1 MGVYMEG
8 ILTFI
13 TITLLIIIVPG
24 PDFLIVM
31 KNTIHSGKVNGAM
44 SAFGITTAHVI
55 YSSLAVLGII
65 YILTSLYYIFLII
78 KILGACYL
86 VYLGVQS
93 IRTAR
98 QSMNFNTTRIG
109 IDDVSYFT
117 SYRQG
122 FISTILNPKAL
133 LYYVSVLPQF
143 LSTGGIEVKS
153 QVAIL
158 SIIVIIVIL
167 IWFLFCVF
175 VFQYIKLLFSQPKI
189 KAAFDYMVGIIL
201 IGLSIHLLLSKSS

>member
-1 MGVYMEG
+1 MGVYMDG

-13 TITLLIIIVPG
+13 SITLLIIIVPG

-44 SAFGITTAHVI
+44 SALGITSAHVI

>member
-1 MGVYMEG
+1 MEG

-44 SAFGITTAHVI
+44 SALGITFAHVI

-109 IDDVSYFT
+109 IDDMSYFT

-153 QVAIL
+153 QVAVL